1 MWGNTLGWMLSA
13 MMALVLGWLLV
24 LGALPPKPSEPSG
37 AFPNLLAKV
46 QLPSDPKTIVPLMS
60 ENCDAGEVYARV
72 LEEHKANRG
81 AYEKYRAKP
90 TEAKAAPPKAVEL
103 LHEAK
108 KCSRMSLFSRRPQAL
123 LNYKPDLPEMEALEK
138 VGGLANQLGLLY
150 RLDKKPDEARRQF
163 EAMFALGYHLY
174 QERLSWAEFVAGVN
188 LMADAARGLAK
199 LEKDAGNDER
209 ARTLEEFAKSS
220 DDYKLKQFEVYK
232 VVSSIDTTTVG
243 RHGGDI
249 LALARH
255 SPEPMWRGEAI
266 LSLGRM
272 KFNTPHK
279 GDQGAARR
287 EVKQWVQDPNP
298 AVRTAATEAD
308 NLTLDKYRTLR

>member
-1 MWGNTLGWMLSA
+1 MWGNTRGWVLSA

-46 QLPSDPKTIVPLMS
+46 QLPTDPKSVVPLMS
-60 ENCDAGEVYARV
+60 EECDAGEVYGRV
-72 LEEHKANRG
+72 LQEYKANR
-81 AYEKYRAKP
+81 ATYEKYRAKP
-90 TEAKAAPPKAVEL
+90 TEAKAANPRAVEL

-108 KCSRMSLFSRRPQAL
+108 KCSRMSFFSRRPQEL
-123 LNYKPDLPEMEALEK
+123 LNYNPDLPEMEALEK
-138 VGGLANQLGLLY
+138 IGGLANQLGLLY

-174 QERLSWAEFVAGVN
+174 GERLSWAEFVAGVN

-199 LEKDAGNDER
+199 LEKDAGNEDR

-279 GDQGAARR
+279 GDQAAARR
-287 EVKQWVQDPNP
+287 EVKQWVQDPHP
-298 AVRTAATEAD
+298 AVRTAAVEAD